1 MGADVNSGVRKVFVA
16 VIALLAA
23 CSAAQAEVPA
33 ELVLRNGKVYAVD
46 PARSIQSAFAVRGN
60 VIAAVGDDEA
70 MQPFIGPQTRIVDLG
85 GKFVMPGLI
94 DAHSHPVIG
103 AVNAAK
109 CSLAGVKPSLA
120 DITPVIRKC
129 LAERPGGPDAW
140 LEVVQLY
147 NYGFDASAKDIDTVE
162 ATRPLAIVG
171 NDGHTM
177 WMNTRAL
184 ALAGITSRTPDPPG
198 GRILRDATG
207 APTGVLTDA
216 ALIGPSKLL
225 PLPTTAEMA
234 DLLEKALAGMSAAG
248 LTAVT
253 DADITPVELAVW
265 EKLYR
270 DGRLKVRVRGAH
282 LIEDPDDD
290 SDVAV
295 ARIVSTA
302 RDHSLDPAWL
312 RTDSVK
318 VFADGVLEF
327 PAQTAAVL
335 KPYLD
340 ANGKPTSTV
349 GDLYFQPKPYHSLIT
364 KLDRAGLTVHVHAIG
379 DRAVRAS
386 LDAFEAARNTNGPR
400 DNRHQISHLQLVDPA
415 DFPRFAALGVIAN
428 MQFEWGKR
436 DASNV
441 APLEPYLGPERYRY
455 LYPYGSLRA
464 AGAFVAAGSDWDISP
479 YNPFIAMEVGAT
491 RRDRG
496 ADAQALNIEERLSV
510 ADMLAAY
517 TINAAAAMRMDDI
530 VGSLEPGKR
539 ADFVILDRDPLAIDP
554 ATLRDTKV
562 LATYVDGKL
571 VHGQ

>member
-1 MGADVNSGVRKVFVA
+1 MGAVLNSGVRNALRAA
-16 VIALLAA
+16 VTLLAGL
-23 CSAAQAEVPA
+23 SAAQAETPA
-33 ELVLRNGKVYAVD
+33 DFVLRNGKVYAAD
-46 PARSIQSAFAVRGN
+46 PARSIRSAFAVRGN
-60 VIAAVGDDEA
+60 TIAAVGDDEA
-70 MQPFIGPQTRIVDLG
+70 MKPLIGPQTRVVDLG

-109 CSLAGVKPSLA
+109 CSLAGVKPTLQE
-120 DITPVIRKC
+120 ITPVIRKC
-129 LAERPGGPDAW
+129 LVERPGGPDAW

-177 WMNTRAL
+177 WMNTRGL
-184 ALAGITSRTPDPPG
+184 ALAGITAKTPDPPG

-225 PLPTTAEMA
+225 PIPTTAEMA
-234 DLLEKALAGMSAAG
+234 DLLEKTIKGMNATG

-253 DADITPVELAVW
+253 DAALTPVEFAVF

-270 DGRLKVRVRGAH
+270 EGRLKVRVRGAH
-282 LIEDPDDD
+282 FIEDLSDD
-290 SDVAV
+290 SDAAV
-295 ARIVSTA
+295 AKIVSAT
-302 RDHSLDPAWL
+302 RSETLDPAWL
-312 RTDSVK
+312 RADSVK

-340 ANGKPTSTV
+340 ANGKPTTTI
-349 GDLYFQPKPYHSLIT
+349 GDLYFEPKPFNSLIT
-364 KLDRAGLTVHVHAIG
+364 KLDKAGLTVHVHAIG

-386 LDAFEAARNTNGPR
+386 LDAFAAARAANGPR
-400 DNRHQISHLQLVDPA
+400 DNRHQIAHLQLVDPA
-415 DFPRFAALGVIAN
+415 DFARFAELGVIAN
-428 MQFEWGKR
+428 VQFEWGKR

-441 APLEPYLGPERYRY
+441 GPLEPYLGPERYRY

-464 AGAFVAAGSDWDISP
+464 AGALVAAGSDWDISP
-479 YNPFIAMEVGAT
+479 YDPFIAMEVGAT

-496 ADAQALNIEERLSV
+496 KDAQTLNAEERLSV
-510 ADMLAAY
+510 ADMLAGY

-530 VGSLEPGKR
+530 VGSIEPGKR

-554 ATLRDTKV
+554 ATLRNTKV
-562 LATYVDGKL
+562 LATYVDGKV
-571 VHGQ
+571 VHEQ

>member
-1 MGADVNSGVRKVFVA
+1 MRNALRAA
-16 VIALLAA
+16 VTLLVGL
-23 CSAAQAEVPA
+23 SAAQAETPA
-33 ELVLRNGKVYAVD
+33 DFVLRNGKVYAAD
-46 PARSIQSAFAVRGN
+46 PARSIRSAFAVRGN
-60 VIAAVGDDEA
+60 TIAAVGDDEA
-70 MQPFIGPQTRIVDLG
+70 MKPLIGPQTRVVDLG

-109 CSLAGVKPSLA
+109 CSLAGVKPTLQE
-120 DITPVIRKC
+120 ITPVIRKC

-177 WMNTRAL
+177 WMNTRGL
-184 ALAGITSRTPDPPG
+184 ALAGITAKTPDPQG

-225 PLPTTAEMA
+225 PIPTTAEMA
-234 DLLEKALAGMSAAG
+234 DLLEKTIKGMNATG

-253 DADITPVELAVW
+253 DAALTPVEFAVF

-270 DGRLKVRVRGAH
+270 EGRLKVRVRGAH
-282 LIEDPDDD
+282 FIEDLSDD
-290 SDVAV
+290 SDAAV
-295 ARIVSTA
+295 AKIVSAT
-302 RDHSLDPAWL
+302 RSETLDPAWL
-312 RTDSVK
+312 RADSVK

-340 ANGKPTSTV
+340 ANGKPTATI
-349 GDLYFQPKPYHSLIT
+349 GDLYFEPKPFNSLIT
-364 KLDRAGLTVHVHAIG
+364 KLDKAGLTVHVHAIG

-386 LDAFEAARNTNGPR
+386 LDAFAAARAANGAR
-400 DNRHQISHLQLVDPA
+400 DNRHQIAHLQLVDPA
-415 DFPRFAALGVIAN
+415 DFARFAELGVIAN
-428 MQFEWGKR
+428 VQFEWGKR

-441 APLEPYLGPERYRY
+441 GPLEPYLGPERYRY

-464 AGAFVAAGSDWDISP
+464 AGALVAAGSDWDISP
-479 YNPFIAMEVGAT
+479 YDPFIAMEVGAT

-496 ADAQALNIEERLSV
+496 KDAQTLNIEERLSV
-510 ADMLAAY
+510 ADMLAGY

-530 VGSLEPGKR
+530 VGSIEPGKR

-554 ATLRDTKV
+554 STLRNTKV
-562 LATYVDGKL
+562 LATYVDGKV
-571 VHGQ
+571 VHEQ